1 MSAKMTLQQFSELF
15 AKSNGITK
23 KTSETFIRH
32 MFDSVLE
39 GVMSDGVV
47 KIKGLGTFK
56 LVDVGQR
63 ESVSVSTGERLLIPG
78 YKKVNFI
85 PEETLNELIGKDF
98 ISGDEYDEDDSD
110 VEDGGNQNEMLGS
123 NGNSEVC
130 AELDKMLAEKA
141 VLTDVTEEKSDEFSG
156 IDLIISTPESIE
168 GMKDELWKAR
178 NDASV
183 LRAKAEQAISQ
194 AKAAELEVMRL
205 EKLIERLENHE
216 DSSIPNV
223 SEEVRNVEDAVVA
236 TDKLVADNNENPSD
250 GTAEVQ
256 IQDKRPD
263 ASEVEKEMIEWGR
276 INRGETPKKNRKG
289 WVWVLM
295 LLLLLIGCACFYF
308 LYVNRNVENTPTVD
322 PVVKTE
328 IKENIPPLVSADTI
342 VEDTV
347 HIDSLATDAIME
359 VADEGDVADDNSSVT
374 MSENAQQS
382 SYTEK
387 TPMTKPDKY
396 VLKEGETLTMLARRY
411 YGSSDYVVDIIN
423 ANNFADPN
431 NVHVGA
437 IVILP

>member
-1 MSAKMTLQQFSELF
+1 
-15 AKSNGITK
+15 
-23 KTSETFIRH
+23 
-32 MFDSVLE
+32 
-39 GVMSDGVV
+39 
-47 KIKGLGTFK
+47 
-56 LVDVGQR
+56 
-63 ESVSVSTGERLLIPG
+63 
-78 YKKVNFI
+78 
-85 PEETLNELIGKDF
+85 
-98 ISGDEYDEDDSD
+98 
-110 VEDGGNQNEMLGS
+110 
-123 NGNSEVC
+123 
-130 AELDKMLAEKA
+130 
-141 VLTDVTEEKSDEFSG
+141 
-156 IDLIISTPESIE
+156 
-168 GMKDELWKAR
+168 LWKAR

-183 LRAKAEQAISQ
+183 LREKAEQAISQ
-194 AKAAELEVMRL
+194 AKVAELEVMRL

-223 SEEVRNVEDAVVA
+223 SEEVRNVEDAVVT
-236 TDKLVADNNENPSD
+236 TDKIVADNNETPLE

-359 VADEGDVADDNSSVT
+359 VADEGDVADDNSSVA

-411 YGSSDYVVDIIN
+411 YGSSDHVVDIIN